1 MRLARTFA
9 LAALLVAAGT
19 AAAADVT
26 LNAIQYPE
34 RSSIDVSFTATAIAP
49 AGATLEASVKAEGA
63 QTRVEFS
70 WKKMKPAIL
79 FGGDITSYGAWA
91 VTKDGVAENMG
102 ELFVNSASGSATFST
117 GKKVFGLMV
126 TAEPFPGVTRP
137 TDLVVFTNAATKPA
151 KAKSEPF
158 TFGKFLSEAKPANA
172 SIATMEWKG
181 KESLELVQARA
192 IYATAEK
199 FKAGDVNP
207 KAMQE
212 AKVAIAQAENSAKG
226 GSSKSVTDYSRR
238 GAALA
243 SEAIRDLYRKRAADE
258 AARIAAEQKAKE
270 DALKLAAMSEAD
282 RRMQTE
288 AALAQLETLKQKT
301 ELDLQQTRQAAAAL
315 AAAKSQL
322 EADKKK
328 LEDEKAALQKE
339 RDALA
344 ARLGGALDKVASTTK
359 TARGMVVNLEGISFD
374 TGKATLKPDTRVTLG
389 KLAGILLM
397 IPELNI
403 RIEGYTD
410 SVGKADANLKL
421 SSERAKNVFGL
432 LRDQGITDTRMAY
445 EGYGAENPVA
455 PNDTAAGKA
464 KNRRVEIIVAE
475 GQIQAAPKAVPAP
488 APAAA
493 PAAKA
498 PAAPAPKK

>member
-9 LAALLVAAGT
+9 LAALLVAAGS
-19 AAAADVT
+19 AAAAEVT

-34 RSSIDVSFTATAIAP
+34 RSSITVPFAATAVAP
-49 AGATLEASVKAEGA
+49 AGASLEASVRAEGA
-63 QTRVEFS
+63 QTRVEIS

-79 FGGDITSYGAWA
+79 FGGDITSYVAWV
-91 VTKDGVAENMG
+91 VTKDGVYENLG
-102 ELFVNSASGSATFST
+102 ELFVKDASDSATFST

-126 TAEPFPGVTRP
+126 TAEPFPGIGRP
-137 TDLVVFTNAATKPA
+137 TDLVVFTNGATEPQ

-158 TFGKFLSEAKPANA
+158 AFGKFMSDARPANA
-172 SIATMEWKG
+172 SISAMEWKS
-181 KESLELVQARA
+181 KEPLELVQAKA
-192 IYATAEK
+192 IFALAEK
-199 FKAGDVNP
+199 VKAGDVNA
-207 KAMQE
+207 KAMDE
-212 AKVAIAQAENSAKG
+212 AKIAIAQAENSTKG

-270 DALKLAAMSEAD
+270 DALKQAAVSEAD
-282 RRMQTE
+282 KRRQTE
-288 AALAQLETLKQKT
+288 TALAQLETLKEKT
-301 ELDLQQTRQAAAAL
+301 ELDLQQTKQAAAAL
-315 AAAKSQL
+315 AAAKAQL
-322 EADKKK
+322 EA
-328 LEDEKAALQKE
+328 EKAALQKE

-374 TGKATLKPDTRVTLG
+374 TGKATLKPDTRVTIG

-410 SVGKADANLKL
+410 STGKADANLKL

-432 LRDQGITDTRMAY
+432 LRDQGIPETRMAY
-445 EGYGAENPVA
+445 EGYGSENPIA
-455 PNDTAAGKA
+455 PNDTTAGKA

-475 GQIQAAPKAVPAP
+475 GQIQAAPKAAPAP

-493 PAAKA
+493 PAAKP
-498 PAAPAPKK
+498 PAAPKK